1 MDHRDG
7 LPKTG
12 ELRLRTQPKPDTF
25 RDIIKPVSIIIDRL
39 ECFSPDGLPVARMVA
54 AEFGAEEGGAG
65 DTRQAGEGASGAGRA
80 ILPRDGE
87 AMSAARSK
95 SFNFSQEK
103 IVFTIA
109 IALFVVFAVTLKGFA
124 QTDNL
129 LSLVRSVS
137 ILGVLGVGM
146 ALAIIGRGIDLSMVA
161 TMAISV
167 AWVLALANGGT
178 PLGVALLYGLGLC
191 LAVGL
196 INGLLIAY
204 VEIPALF
211 ATLAMGLVVYGFG
224 RYFLVPNDVTFMPA
238 GADWFKA
245 IGSGQLL
252 GIPNPVLLL
261 ALVAFVAFVFLR
273 ITRPGRFIYAMGD
286 NPLTAR
292 VTGVPIRPMMVMQYL
307 ISSLIGF
314 VAGIITATAVSA
326 MNARVAGST
335 LVYDIILVVVIGGV
349 GLSGGKGGIRNVIV
363 GTLLIGIL
371 LNGMTIMDVPYTI
384 QNIVKSCILLV
395 AIVADSIVNP
405 RDEQTSQQGDI

>member
-1 MDHRDG
+1 M
-7 LPKTG
+7 
-12 ELRLRTQPKPDTF
+12 
-25 RDIIKPVSIIIDRL
+25 S
-39 ECFSPDGLPVARMVA
+39 VA
-54 AEFGAEEGGAG
+54 G
-65 DTRQAGEGASGAGRA
+65 
-80 ILPRDGE
+80 
-87 AMSAARSK
+87 ARSLK
-95 SFNFSQEK
+95 NFQFSQERIVLAIAVALF
-103 IVFTIA
+103 IVF
-109 IALFVVFAVTLKGFA
+109 ALTLKGFL

-137 ILGVLGVGM
+137 ILGVLGIGM

-167 AWVLALANGGT
+167 AWVFTLANSGT
-178 PLGVALLYGLGLC
+178 PLGIALLYGLGLC

-224 RYFLVPNDVTFMPA
+224 RYFLVANDVTFIPA
-238 GADWFKA
+238 SATWLKA
-245 IGSGQLL
+245 IGSGQIV
-252 GIPNPVLLL
+252 GIPNPVLLF
-261 ALVAFVAFVFLR
+261 ALVAFVAFLFLQV
-273 ITRPGRFIYAMGD
+273 TRPGRFIFAMGD

-292 VTGVPIRPMMVMQYL
+292 VAGVPFRPMMVMQYL
-307 ISSLIGF
+307 ISSVVCF
-314 VAGIITATAVSA
+314 VAGIITATAVGA
-326 MNARVAGST
+326 MNARVANST
-335 LVYDIILVVVIGGV
+335 MVYDIILIVVIGGV
-349 GLSGGKGGIRNVIV
+349 GLSGGKGGVRNVIV

-371 LNGMTIMDVPYTI
+371 LNSMTIMDVPYTI

>member
-1 MDHRDG
+1 MSVAGARH
-7 LPKTG
+7 PKG
-12 ELRLRTQPKPDTF
+12 F
-25 RDIIKPVSIIIDRL
+25 H
-39 ECFSPDGLPVARMVA
+39 
-54 AEFGAEEGGAG
+54 
-65 DTRQAGEGASGAGRA
+65 
-80 ILPRDGE
+80 
-87 AMSAARSK
+87 
-95 SFNFSQEK
+95 FSQEK
-103 IVFTIA
+103 IVFVIA
-109 IALFVVFAVTLKGFA
+109 VALFIVFAATLKGFL

-137 ILGVLGVGM
+137 ILGVLGIGM

-167 AWVLALANGGT
+167 AWVLTLANSGT
-178 PLGVALLYGLGLC
+178 PLGIALLYGLGLC

-196 INGLLIAY
+196 INGILIAY

-224 RYFLVPNDVTFMPA
+224 RYFLVANDVTFMPA
-238 GADWFKA
+238 GATWFKA
-245 IGSGQLL
+245 IGSGQIL
-252 GIPNPVLLL
+252 GIPNPVLLF
-261 ALVAFVAFVFLR
+261 ALVAFVAFLFLQL
-273 ITRPGRFIYAMGD
+273 TRPGRFVFAMGD

-292 VTGVPIRPMMVMQYL
+292 VAGVPVRPMMVVQYL
-307 ISSLIGF
+307 ISSLVGF

-349 GLSGGKGGIRNVIV
+349 GLSGGKGGVRNVIV

-371 LNGMTIMDVPYTI
+371 LNGMTILDVPYTI
-384 QNIVKSCILLV
+384 QNIVKSCILLI